1 MVGRLGFLGGNMD
14 YLKLYN
20 DNADFKI
27 YVDKYCVTYR
37 VTVDVALS
45 HRLVKEVAI
54 FYGGK

>member
-1 MVGRLGFLGGNMD
+1 MD

-20 DNADFKI
+20 ENADFKI

-45 HRLVKEVAI
+45 HKLVKEVAI

>member
-1 MVGRLGFLGGNMD
+1 MD
-14 YLKLYN
+14 YFKIYN
-20 DNADFKI
+20 ENADFKR
-27 YVDKYCVTYR
+27 YVDKYCVIYR